1 MRTTYVSTQLVDNQK
16 LYKISHPLFKAT
28 LSEFGGQLLSYQ
40 DQTGNDW
47 LWLSK
52 QAVLDG
58 SKPIRGGIPI
68 CWPWFG
74 PALSQEQPQHGY
86 ARLVKWNI
94 VSIEEDDS
102 GVRITMQPN
111 FNIESLSSLK
121 DEQFPNSIKGLSLF
135 LELDLGKSLKIHL
148 HTENTSDST
157 VTFTQA
163 IHSYFKVEDIR
174 QSTITGLSNRQ
185 YLDQLNAQTLVQDNE
200 LKITQWTDKI
210 YNSHNDLITVMNN
223 KTSKNNL
230 KIVGSGHDSVVIW
243 NPWKEGAKKMSDFD
257 DDGFIEMVCVEM
269 ANTKEVKLKPRESH
283 TLTQVIDRN

>member
-1 MRTTYVSTQLVDNQK
+1 MRTKYVSTQLVDNQK
-16 LYKISHPLFKAT
+16 FYKISHPLFTAT

-74 PALSQEQPQHGY
+74 PASLSEQPQHGY
-86 ARLVKWNI
+86 ARLVKWTI

-111 FNIESLSSLK
+111 FNTASLSSSTN
-121 DEQFPNSIKGLSLF
+121 EQLPNSVKGLSLF
-135 LELDLGKSLKIHL
+135 LELDLSESLKVHL

-163 IHSYFKVEDIR
+163 IHSYFNVQDIEHC
-174 QSTITGLSNRQ
+174 TITGLTKRQ
-185 YLDQLNAQTLVQDNE
+185 YLDQLTGQRAEQVKD
-200 LKITQWTDKI
+200 LKINQWTDRI
-210 YNSHNDLITVMNN
+210 YDSNNDVITVLDDNLN
-223 KTSKNNL
+223 KK
-230 KIVGSGHDSVVIW
+230 KIKVSGTGHDSVVIW
-243 NPWKEGAKKMSDFD
+243 NPWEDGAKKMVDFP
-257 DDGFIEMVCVEM
+257 DDGYKEMLCIEM
-269 ANTKEVKLKPRESH
+269 ANTKEIELKPRQSH
-283 TLTQVIDRN
+283 TLTQLIERN